1 MFMYN
6 KINRKALVFEQEWE
20 NTVFIRRK
28 PKKSDWSVKLNI
40 CFPLQPRLKMSGAIL
55 HIFFLFKSAIRVQS
69 IL

>member
-28 PKKSDWSVKLNI
+28 PKKSD
-40 CFPLQPRLKMSGAIL
+40 
-55 HIFFLFKSAIRVQS
+55 
-69 IL
+69 